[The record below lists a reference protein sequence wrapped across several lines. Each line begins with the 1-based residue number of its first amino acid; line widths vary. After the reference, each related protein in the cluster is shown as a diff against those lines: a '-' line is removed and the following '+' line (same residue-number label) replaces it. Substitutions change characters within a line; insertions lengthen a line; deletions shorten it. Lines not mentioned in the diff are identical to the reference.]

1 MKKTLLRVT
10 FCIAAGMLP
19 SFAFARNYYV
29 DPASGDMSNP
39 GTAGEPW
46 STLEAV
52 FAAGKTFV
60 AGDTITCRNGFHG
73 SLAISGDPGDGAV
86 TIQAE
91 IGQTPRLKNLIFSNA
106 SHWIVSGLDLS
117 PMNAGPRFDKRPI
130 VNIGRDCSFIT
141 IDRCYIYHAVDV
153 DGWKAADFNERMGTG
168 IDCKGADCT
177 FTRNHIKNTR
187 YSLAVKPTA
196 VRATARHNLI
206 EYILE
211 DGIRCLADDGL
222 YEYNTLRDWYG
233 VTRRDHDD
241 GFQSWSEG
249 PGKGTVYRN
258 TIRGNLIINL
268 TDPDNPFPGKKSMG
282 SYASD
287 GIGLFDGMY
296 EGWVIENNV
305 IMNDNGHGIA
315 LFGGVN
321 CRVSNNTV
329 IKNPYRLNDDFPWIT
344 ITRHKNGT
352 PGSGNILNNNLSSI
366 APIEKFAIAPGVLQS
381 GNRFV
386 GADNAA
392 YFVDYAHRDLHLK
405 AGSPAIDAGSTA
417 DAPAIDIDRDARSVP
432 YDVGAYEY
440 VGGDR

>member
-1 MKKTLLRVT
+1 MKEILSRAT
-10 FCIAAGMLP
+10 FCIAAGLLS

-29 DPASGDMSNP
+29 DPEVGNMNNP
-39 GTAGEPW
+39 GTVGEPW

-52 FAAGKTFV
+52 FATGKNFAV
-60 AGDTITCRNGFHG
+60 GDTIHCRNGFHG
-73 SLAISGDPGDGAV
+73 SPVITGDPGNGAV
-86 TIQAE
+86 TILAE
-91 IGQTPRLKNLIFSNA
+91 SGHMPRLKGLVFSNA

-117 PMNAGPRFDKRPI
+117 PMNAGPGFDKRPI
-130 VNIGRDCSFIT
+130 VIIGRDCRFIT
-141 IDRCYIYHAVDV
+141 IDRCTIYHAMDIT
-153 DGWKAADFNERMGTG
+153 GWLASNFNERMGTG

-187 YSLAVKPTA
+187 YSIAVKPTA
-196 VRATARHNLI
+196 VRATARYNLI

-241 GFQSWSEG
+241 GFQSWTDG
-249 PGKGTVYRN
+249 PGKGVIYRN

-268 TDPDNPFPGKKSMG
+268 TDPENPFPGKKSMG
-282 SYASD
+282 AYASD

-296 EGWVIENNV
+296 DGWVIENNV
-305 IMNDNGHGIA
+305 IINDNGHGIA

-329 IKNPYRLNDDFPWIT
+329 IKNPHRLNDDFPWIT

-352 PGSGNILNNNLSSI
+352 LGSGNLLINNLSSI
-366 APIEKFAIAPGVLQS
+366 APIDRFAIAPGVMQS
-381 GNRFV
+381 GNQFV
-386 GADNAA
+386 GADTDA

-405 AGSPAIDAGSTA
+405 AGSPAIDAGTR
-417 DAPAIDIDRDARSVP
+417 DNAPAIDFDRRARSVP

-440 VGGDR
+440 QAVRR